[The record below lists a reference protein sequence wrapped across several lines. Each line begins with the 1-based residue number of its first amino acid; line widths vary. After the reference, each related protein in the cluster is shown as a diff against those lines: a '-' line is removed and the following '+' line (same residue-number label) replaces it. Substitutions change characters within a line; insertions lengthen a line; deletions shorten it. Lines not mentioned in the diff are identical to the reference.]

1 MITVANQS
9 KMRSSSRSRTSST
22 SRSRSSVSSAGSSYN
37 GGGSIVGSSS
47 FQVGRARD
55 RSAEMELFSQTRKP
69 RSNYRRPSNLGF
81 SNNPLQSRSE
91 SKTKYQPL
99 SASRSHIVAKIPD
112 HLKMEGQV
120 TSTSEVRAAYRN
132 MSPARPIIYK
142 IRDTLK
148 PEGVFLS
155 KSETALQFEDKKPQR
170 PIINRIRDHS
180 EEVQPRGAMLERSE
194 YRNNYQAT
202 KGDRVTPAWIT
213 NFEKVTIDGDASRQ

>member
-1 MITVANQS
+1 MKHS
-9 KMRSSSRSRTSST
+9 KSL
-22 SRSRSSVSSAGSSYN
+22 
-37 GGGSIVGSSS
+37 
-47 FQVGRARD
+47 D
-55 RSAEMELFSQTRKP
+55 RFILEQDRYEKKQIELFGDGLVCQTRKP